1 MVDVVFFKSVPNL
14 FSLIAIPTVIAASLP
29 LSHYLDSKPGKPEE
43 QSKDAIEAVEK
54 EKEEKLLCF
63 GCSPNEQ
70 AATDFFYD
78 RGITD
83 KLALATVLGN
93 IKQESRFIPDICE
106 GGFRTA
112 YHKCG
117 RGYGLIQF
125 TSASRYYGLGRF
137 AKQKNADPSTLH
149 IQLHYIVTEPQWR
162 RVEPIFKRDGLS
174 VNNYMNAAYSWLG
187 WGIHGA
193 RTQYAWQ
200 YADKL
205 KYMKV

>member
-1 MVDVVFFKSVPNL
+1 MDVVFFKPVPNFLSL
-14 FSLIAIPTVIAASLP
+14 FAVPTLIAASLP
-29 LSHYLDSKPGKPEE
+29 LSHYLGPKPALPKVTKESEE
-43 QSKDAIEAVEK
+43 IVIE

-63 GCSPNEQ
+63 GCNANEQ
-70 AATDFFYD
+70 AATDFFYN
-78 RGITD
+78 RGVTD

-112 YHKCG
+112 YHNCG

-137 AKQKNADPSTLH
+137 ARSRGKDPSTLN
-149 IQLHYIVTEPQWR
+149 IQLHYIVTEPQWK
-162 RVEPIFKRDGLS
+162 RVEPTFKQDGLS
-174 VNNYMNAAYSWLG
+174 VNSYMNAAYSWLG

-193 RTQYAWQ
+193 RTKYTWQ
-200 YADKL
+200 YANQL
-205 KYMKV
+205 QYMKV

>member
-1 MVDVVFFKSVPNL
+1 MDVAFSNLVPNL
-14 FSLIAIPTVIAASLP
+14 FSIIAAPTLIAASLP
-29 LSHYLDSKPGKPEE
+29 LSHYLGPKPEQAKE
-43 QSKDAIEAVEK
+43 KVEEVEVVEEE

-63 GCSPNEQ
+63 GCSANEQ
-70 AATDFFYD
+70 KATDFFYE
-78 RGITD
+78 RGVTD

-93 IKQESRFIPDICE
+93 IKQESKFIPDICE

-112 YHKCG
+112 YHNCG

-137 AKQKNADPSTLH
+137 ARARGADPSTLS
-149 IQLHYIVTEPQWR
+149 IQLHYIVTEPQWK
-162 RVEPIFKRDGLS
+162 RVEPTFKQDGLS

-193 RTQYAWQ
+193 RTHYTWQ